1 MKKEY
6 GKLHDRYSELFKTH
20 LDYMERTKAVLGPE
34 RLDAMQQGGGAY
46 ASMRPKIAGMALNQL
61 NRSSGPVS
69 FGYSELEHNAQ
80 SIMSADIGAQT
91 TPSVERPPVSL
102 KSELKVSSQTRPE
115 WRQWYENVPTF
126 VFQVPPTPSNESKGQ
141 DDAES
146 VTTPTPQVSSSTSSS
161 NETNAKSNEISK
173 PPSTCTCSTKESVTA
188 STDQEQNLAASELST
203 LHNN

>member
-102 KSELKVSSQTRPE
+102 KSELKVSLQTRP
-115 WRQWYENVPTF
+115 VPTRVAKTVLLMSSRYHRRRQPSPKVRMMRKASPLLHHKF
-126 VFQVPPTPSNESKGQ
+126 LLPLPPAMKQ
-141 DDAES
+141 M
-146 VTTPTPQVSSSTSSS
+146 
-161 NETNAKSNEISK
+161 
-173 PPSTCTCSTKESVTA
+173 
-188 STDQEQNLAASELST
+188 QNLMKFQSLLPLAPAAPKSPSQQAQIKNKT
-203 LHNN
+203 WQPPN

>member
-46 ASMRPKIAGMALNQL
+46 ASMRPKIAGIALNQL

-102 KSELKVSSQTRPE
+102 KSELKVSAQPDLYLTRVATVV
-115 WRQWYENVPTF
+115 YIPTF
-126 VFQVPPTPSNESKGQ
+126 FTGTP
-141 DDAES
+141 DAVERVERS
-146 VTTPTPQVSSSTSSS
+146 G
-161 NETNAKSNEISK
+161 
-173 PPSTCTCSTKESVTA
+173 
-188 STDQEQNLAASELST
+188 
-203 LHNN
+203 